1 MTDNL
6 YFGRDTTEERFINER
21 NQRSFIKE
29 LKQVLPDAIVYD
41 AYSPTL
47 GFRIN
52 VFIED
57 VQKHSYY
64 SWLLSTDWYS
74 NSETLNE
81 LQKDDAGQ
89 SLLKS
94 CISLSMY
101 QYPESYSE
109 ERLKKLP
116 I

>member
-6 YFGRDTTEERFINER
+6 YFGKDTTEERLNNER

-29 LKQVLPDAIVYD
+29 LKQALPDILMYD

-47 GFRIN
+47 GFRIS
-52 VFIED
+52 VFVD
-57 VQKHSYY
+57 DLQKFNYC

-74 NSETLNE
+74 HSEYLTS
-81 LQKDDAGQ
+81 LQNDDAGQ
-89 SLLKS
+89 GELKS
-94 CISLSMY
+94 FLEFSML
-101 QYPESYSE
+101 QYPQAYGE